1 MQRSSDLIAAIAGAL
16 AKAQAELTNPE
27 RSLVATICSPFPRE
41 QDKTFKYASLSS
53 GLDVVRKALGKQE
66 IAIVQTTGIDREA
79 GLVRL
84 TTMLAHSS
92 GEWVS
97 SDWPVCAIG
106 DIAAPHKMG
115 AALTYARRY
124 SLFTLAGIAGED
136 DVDAPDLP
144 LSIEEKLVRRTKPER
159 TNGSLQPRKTSYAA
173 ARNVN
178 ADDQPT
184 PNRIFAGHDSRSLRD
199 KLLAEIAGLES
210 PETALA
216 WAIRRIGLKNCL
228 AAEDVSAVE
237 TAFQDRIRVWAPEVY
252 GKTTASQSAVTTEG
266 VGVTLQSTGS
276 DAQPEAPDTVFAR
289 EQQRSDDPPAGLTSG
304 KDATD
309 IGLLK
314 LRRSRDKEHL
324 RFIATQSCTV
334 CGRQPCEAH
343 HIRYAQLR
351 AVGRKVSDEFTV
363 PLCRVHHRELHRQGD
378 ERKWWGKF
386 NIDPMPIALKLWQH
400 TRGIEVSSV
409 RNPPQQTVEGPSTTG
424 A

>member
-1 MQRSSDLIAAIAGAL
+1 MQRSSDSIAAIAGAL

-27 RSLVATICSPFPRE
+27 RSLVATIRSPFPRE

-106 DIAAPHKMG
+106 DITAPHKMG

-136 DVDAPDLP
+136 DLDAPDLP
-144 LSIEEKLVRRTKPER
+144 LSIEEKLVGGRTKPER
-159 TNGSLQPRKTSYAA
+159 TNGGSQVRKTSYAA
-173 ARNVN
+173 AGNVN

-199 KLLAEIAGLES
+199 KLLTEIAGLAS
-210 PETALA
+210 PEVALA
-216 WAIRRIGLKNCL
+216 WAVRRIRLKNSL
-228 AAEDVSAVE
+228 AAEDVAAVE
-237 TAFQDRIRVWAPEVY
+237 TGFQDRIKILAPEVY
-252 GKTTASQSAVTTEG
+252 GKTTASQSAEG
-266 VGVTLQSTGS
+266 VRVTLQSTGS
-276 DAQPEAPDTVFAR
+276 DSQQEAPDTMFAR
-289 EQQRSDDPPAGLTSG
+289 EQQRSDERPAGLTSS
-304 KDATD
+304 KFADD
-309 IGLLK
+309 VDFLK
-314 LRRSRDKEHL
+314 VRRSRNKEHL

-343 HIRYAQLR
+343 HIRFAQPR
-351 AVGRKVSDEFTV
+351 ALGRKVSDEFTV

-378 ERKWWGKF
+378 ERKWWAKF
-386 NIDPMPIALKLWQH
+386 NIDPMPIALRFWQH
-400 TRGIEVSSV
+400 TRGIDVSSAH
-409 RNPPQQTVEGPSTTG
+409 NPPQQTKVEGPSATG